1 MRATDREMHLRLED
15 ILSSDID
22 YEMMKDEIINSPEFT
37 NKIDYYGSDN
47 KITIITSRDK
57 LTAFIKEHK
66 DNLEES
72 YYQRHEEQKRLHE
85 EQMKAQ
91 EAAEAEE
98 AAHNKELSTLLITS
112 GYNFEGYRITKYSG
126 YISGDDVTQMPRG
139 GIFGT
144 NNGQNLTDAL
154 VRIRRQALKELKEA
168 AFALG
173 CNAVIAVDFDY
184 LTLEPE
190 TASVTGGTLYEPYI
204 ICVTANGTAVCIEKE

>member
-1 MRATDREMHLRLED
+1 MSLAERRVERHYD
-15 ILSSDID
+15 IPLKDVLPSDID
-22 YEMMKDEIINSPEFT
+22 LDLMTDEILNDPQWKADVKVDNFGTLKVFTTKTKLIEYIN
-37 NKIDYYGSDN
+37 
-47 KITIITSRDK
+47 
-57 LTAFIKEHK
+57 EHK
-66 DNLEES
+66 DNLKES
-72 YYQRHEEQKRLHE
+72 YYARHEDMKR
-85 EQMKAQ
+85 QM
-91 EAAEAEE
+91 EAAEAAET
-98 AAHNKELSTLLITS
+98 AHNKELSTILITS